1 MMKYVLSLV
10 VVAILAGCTSTPN
23 LPPRDTI
30 VAMKPTES
38 GIVASSAKYSYRFV
52 RDGVPQEYQ
61 RYKTFYER
69 FHQQASGVRVNFV
82 VEQHE
87 VTAEYLVVMD
97 QRKLDAG
104 QHSELVNQYHAVQ
117 IDNDRLGVLFKA
129 TGFWTAS
136 DASDL
141 AAAYQLAHP
150 VVVSINDKTKTISS
164 LWRRCPGPV
173 VSVLH
178 DVWMCHRALCLRKTA
193 SKSLD
198 SLADYLIKLHF

>member
-30 VAMKPTES
+30 VAMKPTKS

-82 VEQHE
+82 VVQHE
-87 VTAEYLVVMD
+87 VTAE
-97 QRKLDAG
+97 
-104 QHSELVNQYHAVQ
+104 
-117 IDNDRLGVLFKA
+117 
-129 TGFWTAS
+129 
-136 DASDL
+136 
-141 AAAYQLAHP
+141 
-150 VVVSINDKTKTISS
+150 
-164 LWRRCPGPV
+164 
-173 VSVLH
+173 
-178 DVWMCHRALCLRKTA
+178 
-193 SKSLD
+193 
-198 SLADYLIKLHF
+198 

>member
-1 MMKYVLSLV
+1 MYQHAK
-10 VVAILAGCTSTPN
+10 LAAS
-23 LPPRDTI
+23 DTI

-117 IDNDRLGVLFKA
+117 IDNDASGV
-129 TGFWTAS
+129 
-136 DASDL
+136 
-141 AAAYQLAHP
+141 
-150 VVVSINDKTKTISS
+150 V
-164 LWRRCPGPV
+164 
-173 VSVLH
+173 
-178 DVWMCHRALCLRKTA
+178 
-193 SKSLD
+193 
-198 SLADYLIKLHF
+198 

>member
-69 FHQQASGVRVNFV
+69 FHQQASGATTMSAPSSSGRTLYGELKVLLPGWGFCP
-82 VEQHE
+82 HW
-87 VTAEYLVVMD
+87 
-97 QRKLDAG
+97 RK
-104 QHSELVNQYHAVQ
+104 
-117 IDNDRLGVLFKA
+117 IFR
-129 TGFWTAS
+129 
-136 DASDL
+136 
-141 AAAYQLAHP
+141 
-150 VVVSINDKTKTISS
+150 IS
-164 LWRRCPGPV
+164 GK
-173 VSVLH
+173 H
-178 DVWMCHRALCLRKTA
+178 
-193 SKSLD
+193 
-198 SLADYLIKLHF
+198 Y

>member
-69 FHQQASGVRVNFV
+69 FHQ
-82 VEQHE
+82 QHE

-164 LWRRCPGPV
+164 LGAVALAPLFPFYMMYGCATGPCV
-173 VSVLH
+173 
-178 DVWMCHRALCLRKTA
+178 
-193 SKSLD
+193 
-198 SLADYLIKLHF
+198 

>member
-82 VEQHE
+82 VVQHE

-104 QHSELVNQYHAVQ
+104 QHSEVIPKALHATARAVYLRIRPVLSTSHHRQ
-117 IDNDRLGVLFKA
+117 TSTRYGDIIDD
-129 TGFWTAS
+129 
-136 DASDL
+136 
-141 AAAYQLAHP
+141 
-150 VVVSINDKTKTISS
+150 
-164 LWRRCPGPV
+164 
-173 VSVLH
+173 
-178 DVWMCHRALCLRKTA
+178 
-193 SKSLD
+193 
-198 SLADYLIKLHF
+198 